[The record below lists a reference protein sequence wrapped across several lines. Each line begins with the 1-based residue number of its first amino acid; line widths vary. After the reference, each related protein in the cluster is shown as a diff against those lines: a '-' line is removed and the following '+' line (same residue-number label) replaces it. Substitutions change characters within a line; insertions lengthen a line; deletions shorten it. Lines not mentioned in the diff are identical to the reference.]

1 VSDVEESFAIRFV
14 FLMLGAVGLAI
25 LVVLVNE
32 VAKANGWAAESV
44 GVMRVSLGLFPPVLM
59 YYAAK
64 LFVSAPLMP
73 ERTELGQDILEGGMV
88 SAMGLSVLSTQLPDG
103 AGLSRFKLTV
113 GVVFLFFGVLLA
125 VSKPAGEV
133 IEARLGLE
141 EVL

>member
-113 GVVFLFFGVLLA
+113 GVVFLFLGVLLA